1 MTFVVR
7 AHGLNC
13 TAVAEGEP
21 GGLGQGLFACAEAP
35 ALFLAWPSAG
45 SHGQRAAASAAI
57 RLQHSHNIT
66 RSVPPGFSHL
76 RLPHPKEFNAAARNL
91 QCIQLALF
99 SIFCLSFIPCL
110 QL

>member
-45 SHGQRAAASAAI
+45 SHGQSLVPWKGGCPMPGCSSAAYSPLLAP
-57 RLQHSHNIT
+57 RRERAGQH
-66 RSVPPGFSHL
+66 VL
-76 RLPHPKEFNAAARNL
+76 LEK
-91 QCIQLALF
+91 
-99 SIFCLSFIPCL
+99 
-110 QL
+110 